1 MAGRVARY
9 QADRTNQKMYFCR
22 IYCQQAEQTQKGQ
35 LQEAHIESALMHLYG
50 GYLAFLQEVARY
62 YNLTMPNPS
71 LQSISDALETKTQVS
86 HEVMRL
92 KQLLANDYLGD
103 IEKAWQQIIYKPVP
117 QNLGNES
124 DESNKN
130 AKLPVIDVMAS
141 PSSTNISVDMI
152 RQWRGDL
159 VDTIDSLRE
168 GMIEF

>member
-22 IYCQQAEQTQKGQ
+22 IYCQQAEQTPKGQ

-50 GYLAFLQEVARY
+50 GYLAFLQEVARN
-62 YNLTMPNPS
+62 YNLTM
-71 LQSISDALETKTQVS
+71 
-86 HEVMRL
+86 
-92 KQLLANDYLGD
+92 
-103 IEKAWQQIIYKPVP
+103 P

-130 AKLPVIDVMAS
+130 GKLPVIDVMAS